1 LTEVMTR
8 VNGIDLCYET
18 FGEPSAR
25 PLLLVMGLGGPMIWW
40 DDEFCEQLV
49 ERGFFV
55 VRFDNRDCGRST
67 KMRGRGSLPGAY
79 VLRSAPYA
87 LTDMADDAVG
97 LLDVLNI
104 PAAHVVGA
112 SMGGMIAQTLAVHH
126 PSRVRSLTSIMS
138 TTGARFVGRPS
149 LRAASML
156 LSRRPDSRDSYL
168 DLMVRTFRVIGSPG
182 FPFDE
187 PRMRNRAARTFDRG
201 LNPGGT
207 ARQLAAIMS
216 SRDRGP
222 LLRRLRVPALVV
234 HGSRDPLVHPSGG
247 RATARAIPGAEFDLV
262 PGMGHDM
269 PREVWPRLIDG
280 IVRTA
285 DRAEVGTRP

>member
-1 LTEVMTR
+1 
-8 VNGIDLCYET
+8 
-18 FGEPSAR
+18 
-25 PLLLVMGLGGPMIWW
+25 
-40 DDEFCEQLV
+40 
-49 ERGFFV
+49 
-55 VRFDNRDCGRST
+55 
-67 KMRGRGSLPGAY
+67 
-79 VLRSAPYA
+79 
-87 LTDMADDAVG
+87 
-97 LLDVLNI
+97 
-104 PAAHVVGA
+104 
-112 SMGGMIAQTLAVHH
+112 
-126 PSRVRSLTSIMS
+126 
-138 TTGARFVGRPS
+138 
-149 LRAASML
+149 
-156 LSRRPDSRDSYL
+156 
-168 DLMVRTFRVIGSPG
+168 
-182 FPFDE
+182 
-187 PRMRNRAARTFDRG
+187 MRNRAARTFDRG